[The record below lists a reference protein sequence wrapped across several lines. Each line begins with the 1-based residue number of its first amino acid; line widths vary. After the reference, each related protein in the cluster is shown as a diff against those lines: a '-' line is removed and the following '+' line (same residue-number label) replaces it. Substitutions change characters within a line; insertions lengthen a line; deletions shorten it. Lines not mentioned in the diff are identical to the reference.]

1 MPGANM
7 GRRQQFNWSLLDR
20 DTLYSM
26 LYELKPEIVD
36 RRLPIGEI
44 TKLMS
49 KHIKAH
55 LPLKVTSNRHHP
67 VKKGELWIGG
77 AYHSYLDKEGK
88 SRFIEIELAFPP
100 TANTMKTSLYRWERI
115 CRLFADTVLHEVIHT
130 RQYRARN
137 FKDIPGYE
145 STAYYAKDRREQEYY
160 GHRDEMG
167 AHSFNLA
174 QDMIDKFG
182 FDPKAIKIYLDSH
195 IPKRV
200 RPTSWGRFM
209 KTFEYNH
216 EHPKVRQMKRKILT
230 QLEYAYLG
238 KPFKTPNHL
247 TY

>member
-1 MPGANM
+1 M
-7 GRRQQFNWSLLDR
+7 GRRTPFNWSLLDR

-36 RRLPIGEI
+36 RRLSIGEI

-49 KHIKAH
+49 KHIKSR
-55 LPLKVTSNRHHP
+55 LPVKVTSNRHKP

-77 AYHSYLDKEGK
+77 AYHSYLDNAGNK
-88 SRFIEIELAFPP
+88 RFIEVELAFPT
-100 TANTMKTSLYRWERI
+100 TAATMKTSLYRWERI
-115 CRLFADTVLHEVIHT
+115 CKLFADTVLHEVIHT

-145 STAYYAKDRREQEYY
+145 STAYYAKDRAWQEYY

-174 QDMIDKFG
+174 QDLIDKFG
-182 FDPKAIKIYLDSH
+182 FEPKEIKEYLDSPV
-195 IPKRV
+195 PKRV
-200 RPTSWGRFM
+200 RPNGWGRFM
-209 KTFEYNH
+209 KSFDYDHN
-216 EHPKVRQMKRKILT
+216 HPKVIQMKRKIMT
-230 QLEYAYLG
+230 QLENAYSG

>member
-1 MPGANM
+1 MA
-7 GRRQQFNWSLLDR
+7 RQAFNWSLLDR

-26 LYELKPEIVD
+26 LYQLKPEIVD

-44 TKLMS
+44 TRQLS

-55 LPLKVTSNRHHP
+55 LPVKVVSNRHKP
-67 VKKGELWIGG
+67 VKPGELWIGG
-77 AYHSYLDKEGK
+77 AYYSDLDSAGK
-88 SRFIEIELAFPP
+88 KRFIEIELAFP
-100 TANTMKTSLYRWERI
+100 TDASTMKTSLYRWERI
-115 CRLFADTVLHEVIHT
+115 CTLFADTILHEIIHT

-145 STAYYAKDRREQEYY
+145 STAYYAKDRAWQEYY

-182 FDPKAIKIYLDSH
+182 FDTKAIKDYLDSPV
-195 IPKRV
+195 PKRV
-200 RPTSWGRFM
+200 RPNGWGRFM
-209 KTFEYNH
+209 KSFGYNH
-216 EHPKVRQMKRKILT
+216 NHPKVRQMKHKIMT
-230 QLEYAYLG
+230 QLENAYCG
-238 KPFKTPNHL
+238 KPFKTTNHL